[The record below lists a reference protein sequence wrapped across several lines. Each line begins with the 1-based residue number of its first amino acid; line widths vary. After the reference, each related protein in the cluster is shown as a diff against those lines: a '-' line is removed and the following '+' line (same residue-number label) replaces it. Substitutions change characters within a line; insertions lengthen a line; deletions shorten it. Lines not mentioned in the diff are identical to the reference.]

1 MHIQSIEYRRSVLN
15 TGSGAPVLAVEA
27 SASTGWERYSHAQ
40 HCMTTYGHSGKG
52 ADIFK
57 HFGFTPENIAS
68 KAKTL
73 AKYFAGKAPGL
84 LSNPFLDM

>member
-1 MHIQSIEYRRSVLN
+1 
-15 TGSGAPVLAVEA
+15 
-27 SASTGWERYSHAQ
+27 
-40 HCMTTYGHSGKG
+40 MTTYGHSGKG

-73 AKYFAGKAPGL
+73 AKYFAGKAPAL
-84 LSNPFLDM
+84 LSNPFLEM